1 MSDSIE
7 KLALMLVEFM
17 QELRLHKEDIATLR
31 KEDIATLRKEM
42 LQVKDICRSCA
53 GFQQDDFK

>member
-31 KEDIATLRKEM
+31 KEM